1 MEKLKL
7 LIKEGSAKFYEEI
20 EVDEENDIK
29 YFKVPP
35 HNGLS
40 EADRMYDFKM
50 VTKSNI
56 ILLVHIM
63 FRSFH
68 DQIKILGS
76 SWEEKG
82 LVEVAFHAEIR
93 NSKFEFLITIFFK
106 RTKSRH
112 T

>member
-1 MEKLKL
+1 MEKFKL
-7 LIKEGSAKFYEEI
+7 LIKEKSAKFYEEI
-20 EVDEENDIK
+20 EVDEENDIE

-50 VTKSNI
+50 VRKSYI
-56 ILLVHIM
+56 ILLVDIM

-82 LVEVAFHAEIR
+82 LVEVR
-93 NSKFEFLITIFFK
+93 W
-106 RTKSRH
+106 KSV
-112 T
+112 TV